1 MNISYKNYNEDSER
15 RYVLDVDVEYPEAL
29 HEIHNNV
36 SFLPE
41 RRKTGKFETLVT
53 NLHDK
58 KEYFYIYKI

>member
-1 MNISYKNYNEDSER
+1 MNVSYKNYNEDSER

-36 SFLPE
+36 PFLPE
-41 RRKTGKFETLVT
+41 RRKTGKFQTLVT

-58 KEYFYIYKI
+58 KEYFYIYTI